1 MPDTFSKI
9 TTVTVGSG
17 GAANI
22 TFSSIPQVYTDL
34 CIKISA
40 RTTNAYFRD
49 SVEVRPNGSAANQ
62 TNIFL
67 IGQGTTV
74 ASGPQS
80 NIYVEIQADTGTT
93 ANIFGSAEIY
103 IPNYTSGN
111 FKSFSID
118 AVTENNAASSNAV
131 DITSA
136 LWSNTAAITSIS
148 LVGGGNFMQYSTAT
162 LYGIKNL

>member
-74 ASGPQS
+74 ASGPQ
-80 NIYVEIQADTGTT
+80 
-93 ANIFGSAEIY
+93 Y
-103 IPNYTSGN
+103 ICRNTSRYWYN
-111 FKSFSID
+111 CKYF
-118 AVTENNAASSNAV
+118 
-131 DITSA
+131 
-136 LWSNTAAITSIS
+136 W
-148 LVGGGNFMQYSTAT
+148 QC
-162 LYGIKNL
+162 